1 MRYDIRNMNIW
12 RQDHRAADRNRQG
25 NELRDIR
32 IEELNLSVRSFN
44 SLKRAE
50 CNTVGNILDAMDEEG
65 EGLRKFRNL
74 GVRSEKEIKEK
85 LEVLLREYPSGS
97 CRLMAGRPKAGASGQ
112 SDGRNAAEGTDANTQ
127 PGIRIV
133 LRPARNLWS
142 REIGEFH
149 LSNYAESRLRNSGV
163 NKVGDLY
170 ATHPKSEPGWYAVR
184 ELFRKIAE
192 YSE

>member
-1 MRYDIRNMNIW
+1 MNIW
-12 RQDHRAADRNRQG
+12 RQDQRAADRNIRG
-25 NELRDIR
+25 NELRDIK
-32 IEELNLSVRSFN
+32 IEELNLSARSFN

-50 CNTVGNILDAMDEEG
+50 CNTVGNILDAMNEEG

-85 LEVLLREYPSGS
+85 LEVLLKEHRCGS
-97 CRLMAGRPKAGASGQ
+97 YRQSEGKTGAGAAGRYDNNNAMGG
-112 SDGRNAAEGTDANTQ
+112 SDPNTQ

-133 LRPARNLWS
+133 LRPARNLWA

-149 LSNYAESRLRNSGV
+149 LSNYAESRLRSSGV

>member
-12 RQDHRAADRNRQG
+12 RQDQRAADRNIRG
-25 NELRDIR
+25 NKLRDIK

-97 CRLMAGRPKAGASGQ
+97 CRSTTGRPEAGAAGS
-112 SDGRNAAEGTDANTQ
+112 SDGRNAAEVDANTQ

-149 LSNYAESRLRNSGV
+149 LSNYAESRLRDSGV

-192 YSE
+192 YAG

>member
-1 MRYDIRNMNIW
+1 MNIW
-12 RQDHRAADRNRQG
+12 RQDQSAADRNRRG
-25 NELRDIR
+25 NELRDIK

-50 CNTVGNILDAMDEEG
+50 CNTVGDILDAMDEEG

-85 LEVLLREYPSGS
+85 LEILLRQYPSGS
-97 CRLMAGRPKAGASGQ
+97 YHSSTGKAGSGAV
-112 SDGRNAAEGTDANTQ
+112 SSYNDNIAEGSDQNVHS
-127 PGIRIV
+127 GIRIV

-149 LSNYAESRLRNSGV
+149 LSNYAESRLRSSGI
-163 NKVGDLY
+163 NRIGDLY

-192 YSE
+192 YSQ

>member
-1 MRYDIRNMNIW
+1 MNIW
-12 RQDHRAADRNRQG
+12 RQDQRAADRNRRG

-32 IEELNLSVRSFN
+32 IEDLNLSVRSFN

-85 LEVLLREYPSGS
+85 LEALLREYPSGS
-97 CRLMAGRPKAGASGQ
+97 CRLTTGRVETGASGQ
-112 SDGRNAAEGTDANTQ
+112 SEGRNAAEETDANTQ

>member
-1 MRYDIRNMNIW
+1 MNIW
-12 RQDHRAADRNRQG
+12 RQDQKAADRSRRG
-25 NELRDIR
+25 NELRNIR

-85 LEVLLREYPSGS
+85 LEVLLREYPSALCRSSAGS
-97 CRLMAGRPKAGASGQ
+97 AEAGASAQ
-112 SDGRNAAEGTDANTQ
+112 RDGRNAAEETDPNTQ

-192 YSE
+192 YSNR

>member
-1 MRYDIRNMNIW
+1 MNIW
-12 RQDHRAADRNRQG
+12 RQDQRAADRNRRG

-65 EGLRKFRNL
+65 EGLRRFRNL

-85 LEVLLREYPSGS
+85 LEVLLREYPSG
-97 CRLMAGRPKAGASGQ
+97 RIEAGASGQ
-112 SDGRNAAEGTDANTQ
+112 SEGRTAAEENDPNTQ

>member
-12 RQDHRAADRNRQG
+12 RQDQRAADRNIRG
-25 NELRDIR
+25 NELRDIK

-97 CRLMAGRPKAGASGQ
+97 CRSATGRPEAGATGS
-112 SDGRNAAEGTDANTQ
+112 SEGRNAAEADANTQ

-149 LSNYAESRLRNSGV
+149 LSNYAESRLRDSGV

-192 YSE
+192 YAG

>member
-12 RQDHRAADRNRQG
+12 RQDQRAADRNIRG
-25 NELRDIR
+25 NKLRDIK

-97 CRLMAGRPKAGASGQ
+97 CRSATGRPEAGAAGS
-112 SDGRNAAEGTDANTQ
+112 SEGRNAAEADANTQ

-133 LRPARNLWS
+133 LRSARNLWS

-149 LSNYAESRLRNSGV
+149 LSNYAESRLRDNGV

>member
-1 MRYDIRNMNIW
+1 MKYDIRNMNIW
-12 RQDHRAADRNRQG
+12 RQDQRAADRDRRG
-25 NELRDIR
+25 SELREIK
-32 IEELNLSVRSFN
+32 IEELNLSVRFFN

-50 CNTVGNILDAMDEEG
+50 CNTVGDILDAMDEEG

-74 GVRSEKEIKEK
+74 GVRREKEIKEK
-85 LEVLLREYPSGS
+85 LEVLLKEHR
-97 CRLMAGRPKAGASGQ
+97 CRSYRQSAGKTAGQYDNS
-112 SDGRNAAEGTDANTQ
+112 NAVEESSSNTQ

-133 LRPARNLWS
+133 LRPARNLWA

-149 LSNYAESRLRNSGV
+149 LSNYAESRLRSSGV

>member
-1 MRYDIRNMNIW
+1 MKYDIRNMNIW
-12 RQDHRAADRNRQG
+12 RQDQRATDKARSG
-25 NELRDIR
+25 NELRSIK

-50 CNTVGNILDAMDEEG
+50 CNTVGNILDVMDEEG
-65 EGLRKFRNL
+65 EGLRKIRNL

-85 LEVLLREYPSGS
+85 LEVLLNERQCGS
-97 CRLMAGRPKAGASGQ
+97 YSQTTGKAGTGATGRHDENKATEG
-112 SDGRNAAEGTDANTQ
+112 SDPNMQ

-133 LRPARNLWS
+133 LRPARNLWA

-149 LSNYAESRLRNSGV
+149 LSNYAESRLRSSGV

>member
-1 MRYDIRNMNIW
+1 MNIW
-12 RQDHRAADRNRQG
+12 RQDQRAADRNRRG
-25 NELRDIR
+25 NELRDIK

-50 CNTVGNILDAMDEEG
+50 CNTVGNILDAMEEEG

-85 LEVLLREYPSGS
+85 LEVLLREYPSAL
-97 CRLMAGRPKAGASGQ
+97 CRSSAGGTGTGASEQ
-112 SDGRNAAEGTDANTQ
+112 SDGRNAAEETDPNTQ
-127 PGIRIV
+127 LGIRIV

>member
-1 MRYDIRNMNIW
+1 MNIW
-12 RQDHRAADRNRQG
+12 RQDQRAADRDKRG
-25 NELRDIR
+25 SELRDIKL
-32 IEELNLSVRSFN
+32 EELNLSVRSFN

-50 CNTVGNILDAMDEEG
+50 CNTVGDILDAMDEDG

-85 LEVLLREYPSGS
+85 LEVLLKEHRCGS
-97 CRLMAGRPKAGASGQ
+97 YRQSAGKTGAGAAGQ
-112 SDGRNAAEGTDANTQ
+112 YDNNAMGESDPNTQ

-133 LRPARNLWS
+133 LRPARNLWA

-149 LSNYAESRLRNSGV
+149 LSNYAESRLRSSGV

>member
-1 MRYDIRNMNIW
+1 
-12 RQDHRAADRNRQG
+12 
-25 NELRDIR
+25 
-32 IEELNLSVRSFN
+32 
-44 SLKRAE
+44 
-50 CNTVGNILDAMDEEG
+50 MDEEG

-97 CRLMAGRPKAGASGQ
+97 CRSATGRPEAGAAGS
-112 SDGRNAAEGTDANTQ
+112 SDGRNAAEVDANTQ

-149 LSNYAESRLRNSGV
+149 LSNYAESRLRDSGV

-192 YSE
+192 YAG

>member
-12 RQDHRAADRNRQG
+12 RQDQRAADRNIRG
-25 NELRDIR
+25 NELRDIK

-85 LEVLLREYPSGS
+85 LEVLFREYPSGS
-97 CRLMAGRPKAGASGQ
+97 CRSATGRPEAGAAGSNE
-112 SDGRNAAEGTDANTQ
+112 GRNAAEADANTQ

-149 LSNYAESRLRNSGV
+149 LSNYAESRLRDSGV

-192 YSE
+192 YAG

>member
-1 MRYDIRNMNIW
+1 MQYDIRNMNIW
-12 RQDHRAADRNRQG
+12 RQDQKVADRDKRG
-25 NELRDIR
+25 SELRDIKL
-32 IEELNLSVRSFN
+32 EELNLSVRSFN

-50 CNTVGNILDAMDEEG
+50 CNTVGDILDAMDEEG

-74 GVRSEKEIKEK
+74 GVLSEKEIKEK
-85 LEVLLREYPSGS
+85 LEVLFKEHRCASYHQSAGE
-97 CRLMAGRPKAGASGQ
+97 AGRETAGQYDKNNAMGG
-112 SDGRNAAEGTDANTQ
+112 SDSNMQ

-133 LRPARNLWS
+133 LRPARNLWA

-149 LSNYAESRLRNSGV
+149 LSNYAESRLRSSGV

>member
-1 MRYDIRNMNIW
+1 MNIW
-12 RQDHRAADRNRQG
+12 RQDQRAADRNRRG

-32 IEELNLSVRSFN
+32 IEDLNLSVRSFN

-97 CRLMAGRPKAGASGQ
+97 CRSTTGRAEAGESGQ
-112 SDGRNAAEGTDANTQ
+112 NDGRNAAEENDPNTQ

>member
-1 MRYDIRNMNIW
+1 MNIW
-12 RQDHRAADRNRQG
+12 RQDQRAEGRSIQE
-25 NELRDIR
+25 NELRDIK

-74 GVRSEKEIKEK
+74 GVRSETEIKEK
-85 LEVLLREYPSGS
+85 LDALLREYPSGIYRS
-97 CRLMAGRPKAGASGQ
+97 PAEKTRTEASGINN
-112 SDGRNAAEGTDANTQ
+112 GNREAEGSDQNAQ

-149 LSNYAESRLRNSGV
+149 LSNYAESRLRSSGV